1 MKASYSSIHGRIT
14 SNWRREGGKLS
25 LDITI
30 PANTTATV
38 FIPAQDAAAVTESS
52 QPTAQAE
59 GVKFLRLENSAAI
72 YAIGSGT
79 YHFQSTPPKTTR

>member
-1 MKASYSSIHGRIT
+1 M
-14 SNWRREGGKLS
+14 
-25 LDITI
+25 
-30 PANTTATV
+30 
-38 FIPAQDAAAVTESS
+38 TETS

-79 YHFQSTPPKTTR
+79 YHFQSTPQKPPVSGFLLSTFCSLLWLHGSLKVA